1 MSQENKRNHDR
12 ILRRIKKCLAL
23 SESENEHEAAMAL
36 RQAQKLMQEHGIA
49 MEDAQVPDI
58 DVLDASEG
66 KKSKGQMLE
75 HELYLFGTVAGF
87 FGCSFFM
94 SNRWPVFVGEA
105 PGPQIAEYAA
115 STLLRQLR
123 DARKKTLDSI
133 RQEVP
138 EGSRLKSKVV
148 REFNHSFGSAWVYA
162 VNEKIKDFAQGVA
175 PEKSELHQKAFF
187 GDEEVREHTP
197 PARNRSKSA
206 INSYAVLKGAAYGA
220 EAELNHGVDAGES
233 QPLLASS

>member
-1 MSQENKRNHDR
+1 MGSEDHSR
-12 ILRRIKKCLAL
+12 ILRRIKKCLAMA
-23 SESENEHEAAMAL
+23 ESSNENEAAVAL
-36 RQAQKLMQEHGIA
+36 RQAQKLMQEHGIV
-49 MEDAQVPDI
+49 MEDAQAPDI

-75 HELYLFGTVAGF
+75 HEIYLFSTVANF

-94 SNRWPVFVGEA
+94 NNRWPVFAGEA

-123 DARKKTLDSI
+123 STRKKTLEAI
-133 RQEVP
+133 KLEVP

-162 VNEKIKDFAQGVA
+162 VNERIKDFAQGVV
-175 PEKSELHQKAFF
+175 PDKSEMHQKAFF
-187 GDEEVREHTP
+187 GEREVLEHTP
-197 PARNRSKSA
+197 PRRNSSKNA
-206 INSYAVLKGAAYGA
+206 INSYAALKGAAYGA
-220 EAELNHGVDAGES
+220 EAELNHGVDRSEG
-233 QPLLASS
+233 QLQLADAAL